1 VPKYYEFFAGGGMVR
16 AGLGSRW
23 KCVFANDFDANK
35 IATYAANWTDDELLE
50 RDVNAV
56 SISDLPGKADL
67 AWASFPCQDLSCA
80 GNGLGI
86 GAAAEDIG
94 TRSGTFWAFA
104 RLLRGLKRVDR
115 KPKVVVL
122 ENVLGLLNTN
132 GGADFRSVLE
142 TLSELGYR
150 SGAVV
155 LDARHFVPQSRPRV
169 FIIGVAENVRVPG
182 NIVGEGPSKAWHS
195 DPLITAHA
203 NLSDRAAKN
212 WIWFDLGSVP
222 SLSTSLNDVVVERPV
237 GVEWHEPAETK
248 RLIAMMS
255 ESHRRKLND
264 AKKTGK
270 RMVATLSLRMR
281 PEDGKTVQRA
291 EISFGGLAGCL
302 RTPKGGGSRPRVL
315 VVRGA
320 DVRTRLLSP
329 QEAADLMGLS
339 KRYRLPAKYE
349 AAFKVIGDGI
359 AVPVVKFVRDRILDA
374 IFPAAASGGSVRPR
388 KTKGRPVGGALN
400 PAVAAK
406 RHESPAR
413 RANG

>member
-1 VPKYYEFFAGGGMVR
+1 MPKYYEFFAGGGMVR

-23 KCVFANDFDANK
+23 KCAFANDFDTNK
-35 IATYAANWTDDELLE
+35 IATYAANWSDDELLD
-50 RDVNAV
+50 RDVKAV
-56 SISDLPGKADL
+56 SIADLPGKADL

-86 GAAAEDIG
+86 GAAAEDAG

-104 RLLRGLKRVDR
+104 RLMRGLRRVDR
-115 KPKVVVL
+115 KPKLIVL

-132 GGADFRSVLE
+132 GGADFRSVAE
-142 TLSELGYR
+142 TLADLGYR
-150 SGAVV
+150 FGAVV

-169 FIIGVAENVRVPG
+169 FMIGVAENVRIPES
-182 NIVGEGPSKAWHS
+182 IVVDGPAKAWHS
-195 DPLITAHA
+195 DPLIKAHA
-203 NLSDRAAKN
+203 GLSDRAAKN
-212 WIWFDLGSVP
+212 WIWFDLGSAP
-222 SLSTSLNDVVVERPV
+222 SLSTSLDDVVVEQPV

-255 ESHRRKLND
+255 ESHRRKLSE

-281 PEDGKTVQRA
+281 PEGGTTVQRA

-315 VVRGA
+315 VVKGA

-329 QEAADLMGLS
+329 QEAAGLMGLG
-339 KRYRLPAKYE
+339 KRYRLPAKYD

-359 AVPVVKFVRDRILDA
+359 AVPVVKFIRDRILDA
-374 IFPAAASGGSVRPR
+374 ILSTATSGRALRAR
-388 KTKGRPVGGALN
+388 KTKSRTAGGAVM
-400 PAVAAK
+400 PSPAAK
-406 RHESPAR
+406 RRGAMAR